1 TTAGWSVFRER
12 LPERERGVLIAAR
25 IAAVRIDGPVDD
37 PAPGR
42 TVFIELSSEPRVIVA
57 GMYVPSRNA
66 TVRQIQRTQA
76 FLAFWSR
83 SLTAMVSH
91 PHRVLAGD
99 LNVVPPDQHPIIFP
113 QLDFEDRWFASL
125 EHAADLVDPVR
136 LRGLRHEFTW
146 RARPSDE
153 GYTYD
158 YVLASRALIPRVANT
173 SYDHTVRMTRGLS
186 DHSAVA
192 LSLRLDNVPLGAPR
206 PQQHVRQSSLF
217 SDVRLRASLAGPPLW
232 VAALVMT
239 FSRDAA
245 AHDSFRMAAD
255 GGSNPGSPAGRG
267 RGAQGHIV
275 H

>member
-1 TTAGWSVFRER
+1 MTSVATISIATLNISAASKSRAARVVEEWVATSNHDVYVFTETTNGEGTDLIVSAFTTAGWSVFRER

-206 PQQHVRQSSLF
+206 PQQNVRQSSLF
-217 SDVRLRASLAGPPLW
+217 
-232 VAALVMT
+232 
-239 FSRDAA
+239 
-245 AHDSFRMAAD
+245 
-255 GGSNPGSPAGRG
+255 
-267 RGAQGHIV
+267 
-275 H
+275 